1 MFPFFDEAGR
11 IYSSG
16 KQRSSVEE
24 QIIFWQNEEFLELE
38 KKVVFWKG
46 EKASFAKD
54 EKRVE
59 NNVLN

>member
-24 QIIFWQNEEFLELE
+24 QIIFWQFEEFLELE
-38 KKVVFWKG
+38 KKVVFWKE

-54 EKRVE
+54 E
-59 NNVLN
+59 